1 MIVLHGCMRVA
12 TGKREEVLTA
22 LEALV
27 EGSRAESGCRAF
39 LVSFD
44 IFDDHLLRV
53 VEAFDD
59 EAAWAAHAD
68 SPHVAEWQTAAQLLG
83 ISELE
88 LQSYDAVSREAA
100 E

>member
-12 TGKREEVLTA
+12 IGKREEAITA

-27 EGSRAESGCRAF
+27 EGSRAESGCLAF
-39 LVSFD
+39 SVSFD

-53 VEAFDD
+53 VETFED
-59 EAAWAAHAD
+59 EAAWAAH
-68 SPHVAEWQTAAQLLG
+68 SETSHVAEWRTAATLLG
-83 ISELE
+83 VSDLE
-88 LQSYDAVSREAA
+88 LVSYEAVKREAA